1 MATFSERLRAAMQ
14 NKGYKQSDLAKLTN
28 LDKSL
33 ISNYLS
39 GKYKARQDNLYL
51 LAKVLGVS
59 EAWLMGY
66 EDKTEIFKTNQI
78 DLTNHERA
86 VIKAYRDNPAMQPA
100 VDRLLGVAP
109 EAPSEA
115 PTVAEDIA
123 ATLSA
128 AMEKSRVKK

>member
-1 MATFSERLRAAMQ
+1 MNLGDVIKKRRKELGYTLLDIA
-14 NKGYKQSDLAKLTN
+14 NKM
-28 LDKSL
+28 
-33 ISNYLS
+33 
-39 GKYKARQDNLYL
+39 
-51 LAKVLGVS
+51 GVS
-59 EAWLMGY
+59 EGTVQRWESGNIQTIRHNKIAMLAEILEVSPSILMGW
-66 EDKTEIFKTNQI
+66 ENTAHENETKDGFSP
-78 DLTNHERA
+78 HERA